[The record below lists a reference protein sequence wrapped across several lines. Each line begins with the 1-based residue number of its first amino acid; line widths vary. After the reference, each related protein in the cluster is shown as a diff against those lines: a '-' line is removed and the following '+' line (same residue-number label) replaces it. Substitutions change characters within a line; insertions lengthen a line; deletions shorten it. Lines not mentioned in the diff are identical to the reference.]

1 MSDRDRSKRGGVWS
15 FVLCII
21 CIVTIDFF
29 NPYMHLLHTGNTIG
43 FSPPKSGL
51 SSQNLDT
58 KEARQHK
65 VAGLS
70 CKAYGGPSDE
80 DAAEMVYWR
89 DIPVDASFVSPFKR
103 KEEQYLTFE
112 PGTLMI

>member
-1 MSDRDRSKRGGVWS
+1 MSWS
-15 FVLCII
+15 NVLIFI
-21 CIVTIDFF
+21 SAIVTISDVL
-29 NPYMHLLHTGNTIG
+29 YMRHMLLHDTNE
-43 FSPPKSGL
+43 FSPPPMEEKKSGL
-51 SSQNLDT
+51 TPQNLDT
-58 KEARQHK
+58 KEASQHK
-65 VAGLS
+65 VSGLS
-70 CKAYGGPSDE
+70 CKAYGGPNDE